1 MKRALTCAALAAL
14 CGVCNAAA
22 PYAGQQ
28 TRPIKALSQQEVAEI
43 QEGKG
48 MGLAK
53 AAELNGYPGP
63 LHVIENAEA
72 LALSDAQLLRSQ
84 EIFDAMK
91 ARAIEVGE
99 ELLQAE
105 RDLDGMFREHRT
117 EREPMAAALRRIG
130 ELQAQLRGIHLQAH
144 VDQVALLDDAQ
155 LERYSELRGYAS
167 ADAESHNAGRAHH

>member
-1 MKRALTCAALAAL
+1 MKRVFAGAAFLAL

-28 TRPIKALSQQEVAEI
+28 ARPIKALSQQEVAEI
-43 QEGKG
+43 QAGKG

-72 LALSDAQLLRSQ
+72 LALSQDQLLRSQ

-91 ARAIEVGE
+91 TRAIEVGA

-105 RDLDGMFREHRT
+105 RDLDALFRERRA
-117 EREPMAAALRRIG
+117 ERAPMIAALRRIG

-155 LERYSELRGYAS
+155 LEKYSELRGYGDAS
-167 ADAESHNAGRAHH
+167 SHDAGRAHH

>member
-1 MKRALTCAALAAL
+1 MKRVFACVALAAL
-14 CGVCNAAA
+14 SGVCLAAA

-28 TRPIKALSQQEVAEI
+28 TRPIKSLSQQEVADLEA
-43 QEGKG
+43 GKG

-63 LHVIENAEA
+63 LNVIENADV
-72 LALSDAQLLRSQ
+72 LALSDEQLHRSQ

-91 ARAIEVGE
+91 ARAIEVGA

-105 RDLDGMFREHRT
+105 RDLDSLFSERRT
-117 EREPMAAALRRIG
+117 EREAMMAALRRIG

-144 VDQVALLDDAQ
+144 VDQVALLSEAQ
-155 LERYSELRGYAS
+155 LQKYSELRGYKDAAHDAS
-167 ADAESHNAGRAHH
+167 RSHH